1 MGQDQPCWGLEGVKE
16 TSTTEEDTGQA
27 EGRDLCSTMND
38 GLGSEKNDGVGRG
51 KGRGGA
57 GRFPCPG
64 PSAVISAGPEQAQ
77 AGPSGGDS
85 CTPST
90 RVCSLEPWHRSPQN
104 SPESLGCSTRGR
116 CCLLPELRAMR
127 KSSGGV
133 LALRRVHQWWSGS
146 WALNPTCR
154 NSPDGHTGTRG
165 AKKPTQD
172 TKCHSSIV
180 RTEAKGLTQSKG
192 CI

>member
-38 GLGSEKNDGVGRG
+38 GLSGEKNDGVGRG

-85 CTPST
+85 FLLNLGTEAHKIPPNPWAAQPVEGA
-90 RVCSLEPWHRSPQN
+90 VC
-104 SPESLGCSTRGR
+104 
-116 CCLLPELRAMR
+116 
-127 KSSGGV
+127 
-133 LALRRVHQWWSGS
+133 
-146 WALNPTCR
+146 CR
-154 NSPDGHTGTRG
+154 N
-165 AKKPTQD
+165 
-172 TKCHSSIV
+172 
-180 RTEAKGLTQSKG
+180 
-192 CI
+192 